1 MHGRERSEQGLGK
14 GKTESFLYALT
25 SGVQKKKKIE
35 VSINSKSHLLHLT
48 VSDLHFSDLSNPIK
62 IAIKQNFH

>member
-1 MHGRERSEQGLGK
+1 MNGREKSEQGLGK

-25 SGVQKKKKIE
+25 SGFQKKKIE

-62 IAIKQNFH
+62 NAIKQNFH